1 MTDKATILKN
11 LVMSVYDIQ
20 HVRIIEGN
28 RYSTLGIDTDSFDFL
43 KHIEN
48 AEISLKNLI
57 KEKVTEFPIHL
68 WIIEQKGIS
77 YDMAGQ
83 MIGLIGDI
91 GKFANVS
98 KLWAYSG
105 MGVMQICTKCNMKY
119 LPEID
124 RLSYIDKTSTRL
136 EAQYEKKIVK
146 SGPKPDFEDK
156 AHDMLCWC
164 EDPELKDIGQRRV
177 KGVLLDYN
185 PQLKSLV
192 WRYGKQF
199 VMQGDFYRKL
209 FDKFKAE
216 YAARPDLVKEM
227 ETKAGKK
234 SKHGTSSGRS
244 HINAMAQRKTQKIF
258 LQHLWVTWRKSEGL
272 PVTMP
277 WIIEKG
283 GHSSYIE
290 PPGPKL

>member
-1 MTDKATILKN
+1 MADKAIILKN

-20 HVRIIEGN
+20 HVRIIEEN
-28 RYSTLGIDTDSFDFL
+28 RYRSTGIDTESFDFL
-43 KHIEN
+43 KHLEN
-48 AEISLKNLI
+48 AELSLKSLI
-57 KEKVTEFPIHL
+57 KERVTEFPIHV
-68 WIIEQKGIS
+68 WIVDQKGIAH
-77 YDMAGQ
+77 DMAGQ

-91 GKFANVS
+91 GKFSNVS
-98 KLWAYSG
+98 KLWSYSG
-105 MGVMQICTKCNMKY
+105 MGVMQLCTKCGMKY

-124 RLSYIDKTSTRL
+124 RLSYLDKTSTRL
-136 EAQYEKKIVK
+136 KTQYDKKIVK
-146 SGPKPDFEDK
+146 SGPEPDFETK

-164 EDPELKDIGQRRV
+164 EDPDLKDVGQRRI

-199 VMQGDFYRKL
+199 VMQGGFYREL

-234 SKHGTSSGRS
+234 SRHGTSSGRS
-244 HINAMAQRKTQKIF
+244 HINAMAQRKMQKIF
-258 LQHLWVTWRKSEGL
+258 LQHLWVTWRKVEDL

-277 WIIEKG
+277 YIIEHG
-283 GHSSYIE
+283 GHSDYIA
-290 PPGPKL
+290 PPPPEL

>member
-57 KEKVTEFPIHL
+57 KEKVKEFPIHL

-77 YDMAGQ
+77 YDLAGQ

-105 MGVMQICTKCNMKY
+105 MGVVQICTKCNMKY

-136 EAQYEKKIVK
+136 KAQYDKKIVK
-146 SGPKPDFEDK
+146 SGPEPDHDEK

-216 YAARPDLVKEM
+216 YAERPDLVKEM

-244 HINAMAQRKTQKIF
+244 HINAMAQRKMQKIF
-258 LQHLWVTWRKSEGL
+258 LQHLWVTWRKAEGL

-277 WIIEKG
+277 WVIEKG
-283 GHSSYIE
+283 GHSTYIE
-290 PPGPKL
+290 PPGPKI